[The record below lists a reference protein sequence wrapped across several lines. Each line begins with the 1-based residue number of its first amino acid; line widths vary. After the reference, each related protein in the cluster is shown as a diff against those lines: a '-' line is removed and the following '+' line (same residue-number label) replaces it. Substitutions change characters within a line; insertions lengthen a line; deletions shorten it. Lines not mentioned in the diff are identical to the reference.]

1 MLVQKIQ
8 KNIPNA
14 ESKIN
19 EISWE
24 MPFLNGG
31 TFNRGIY
38 FYQITVTNSM
48 GQVATAAQKM
58 LIL

>member
-14 ESKIN
+14 ERKIN

-31 TFNRGIY
+31 VFNRGIY

-58 LIL
+58 LFQ